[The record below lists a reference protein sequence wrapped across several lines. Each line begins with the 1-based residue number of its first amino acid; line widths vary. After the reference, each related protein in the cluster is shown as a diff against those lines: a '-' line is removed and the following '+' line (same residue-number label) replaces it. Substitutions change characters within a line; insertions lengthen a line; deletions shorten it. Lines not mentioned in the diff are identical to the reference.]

1 VILTRSRLLIA
12 LTAAALEGAAPAIP
26 FGPVP
31 KNVQTA
37 TLAHYLTA
45 LTKGDYTGAYAL
57 LVPELQAYYRN
68 AANFAS
74 TFAADGF
81 RVQQYSLVG
90 SRGDATS
97 RAYTVAQKI
106 AWIDHANE
114 HTALARLREP
124 FIVAT
129 VGSSYRVLYPG
140 DHPWRAYRAD
150 ATTNL
155 DGAHV
160 TVRKVSFFPRRIEV
174 VVNFMNLGTAFVTFL
189 PYGRSVLKDE
199 GGRVFPVLQTK
210 NWILTDRQLF
220 LGLRLAPRAQY
231 TGAISFESPQLDEGV
246 HTFALTIAPVL
257 RDGADAPVEIV
268 LPPLRQPA

>member
-1 VILTRSRLLIA
+1 MTLTRSRLLIVLA
-12 LTAAALEGAAPAIP
+12 VAALEGAAPAMP

-37 TLAHYLTA
+37 TLSHYLTA
-45 LTKGDYTGAYAL
+45 LKKDDYASAYAL

-81 RVQQYSLVG
+81 RVQEYALVG
-90 SRGDATS
+90 SRGDAAS
-97 RAYTVAQKI
+97 RAYTVTQKI

-124 FIVAT
+124 FVVAS
-129 VGSSYRVLYPG
+129 VGSSYRILYPG

-150 ATTNL
+150 ATSNL
-155 DGAHV
+155 DGTRV

-174 VVNFMNLGTAFVTFL
+174 VVNFMNLGTGFVTFL

-199 GGRVFPVLQTK
+199 AGRVFPVLQTK
-210 NWILTDRQLF
+210 NWNLTDRQLF
-220 LGLRLAPRAQY
+220 LGLRLTPRAQY
-231 TGAISFESPQLDEGV
+231 TGAISFESPELDGAV
-246 HTFALTIAPVL
+246 HTLALTIAPVL
-257 RDGADAPVEIV
+257 RDGADAPVEIA